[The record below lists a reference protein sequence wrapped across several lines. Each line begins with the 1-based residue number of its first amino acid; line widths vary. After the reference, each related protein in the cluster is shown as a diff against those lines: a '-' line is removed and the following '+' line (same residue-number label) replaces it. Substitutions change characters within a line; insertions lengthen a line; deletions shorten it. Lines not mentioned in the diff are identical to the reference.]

1 MIRTALAAAVSLAA
15 LAAPAFA
22 QTPLSLTA
30 PASGTLTDRSAKTPE
45 GAPFDLYVLRGKPG
59 DRVRIDLASEAFDT
73 YLAAGADA
81 GPTCGDACVT
91 NDDGPNGTNSRV
103 TVTVPASGVLQVRA
117 GALGGDGRGAYTVT
131 AAVVPPLAAPRA
143 LTVGQAGSGALGP
156 NSADLDGQR
165 ADLWVVRAAPGTQ
178 LIARLNTTAEGV
190 DPLLKRGTFANGGF
204 VEEEQDDD
212 GGPGLNARIRFT
224 MPASGQAVFAA
235 SALGSEA
242 EGPYTLLVEP
252 PLPKQP
258 LRIATLTLGEAVNGV
273 LDAKDIQDPETE
285 AWSDYYKVS
294 GRPGQRVR
302 ITVNATTPGMNP
314 QLSWGVIEGEAQEAD
329 YGGASNDDGTGG
341 TINVTLDEDGAAV
354 LRVTSVDMGT
364 MRYTLSAVGL
374 PRPAR

>member
-1 MIRTALAAAVSLAA
+1 MIRTVLAAAVSLAA

-22 QTPLSLTA
+22 QTALNLNA
-30 PASGTLTDRSAKTPE
+30 PASGTLTDRSAKTSE
-45 GAPFDLYVLRGKPG
+45 GAPFDLYVLRAKPG
-59 DRVRIDLASEAFDT
+59 ERVRIDLASDAFDA
-73 YLAAGADA
+73 YLAAGAQA
-81 GPTCGDACVT
+81 GATCSADCVT

-117 GALGGDGRGAYTVT
+117 GALGGDGRGPYTLS
-131 AAVVPPLAAPRA
+131 AAIVAPLAAPRA
-143 LTVGQAGSGALGP
+143 LSVGQAASGTLGP

-165 ADLWVVRAAPGTQ
+165 SDLWVVRAAPGTQ
-178 LIARLNTTAEGV
+178 LIARLNTTAEGI
-190 DPLLKRGTFANGGF
+190 DPLLKRGTFENGGF

-242 EGPYTLLVEP
+242 AGPYTLLVEP

-258 LRIATLTLGEAVNGV
+258 LRVAALTLGEAVNGV

-285 AWSDYYKVS
+285 AWSDYYRVS

-302 ITVNATTPGMNP
+302 ISINATTPNMNP
-314 QLSWGVIEGEAQEAD
+314 QLSWGVIDGETQQAD

-341 TINVTLDEDGAAV
+341 AINVTLDEDGAAV

>member
-45 GAPFDLYVLRGKPG
+45 GAPFDLYVLRAKPG

-117 GALGGDGRGAYTVT
+117 GALGGDGRGAYTLA

-143 LTVGQAGSGALGP
+143 LTVGQAASGALGP

-178 LIARLNTTAEGV
+178 LVARLNTTAEGV

-258 LRIATLTLGEAVNGV
+258 LRVATLTLGEAVNGV

-314 QLSWGVIEGEAQEAD
+314 QLSWGVIEGETQEAD

-341 TINVTLDEDGAAV
+341 VINVTLDEDGAAV
-354 LRVTSVDMGT
+354 LRVTSIDMGT